1 MPNVKF
7 KKYSKPDSTKYV
19 KTNFSHPLGPLTYV
33 FLNKDI
39 WWRYTIAVIVGIL
52 TALASM
58 FLVRNMGLY
67 SFGLS
72 GIFQGV
78 ARIVKVTSSKYITD
92 PQTIENIYNI
102 LFYGLYLLANI
113 PLIIFSYFKLGKRFT
128 YLSTIV
134 IVLGNVIPILL
145 GLIPGINDIY
155 LFGHIEPN
163 ESLQANGVQLL
174 TFFGDDL
181 NKFGP
186 LMIYAIVNGLIT
198 GGYIAL
204 ILAVSGSTGGLDFIS
219 FFYSKKKGKPIGTI
233 LAYFNLVSVLV
244 SIIIG
249 SYIASGITDF
259 NWVSNDPNENLDFAP
274 TPFSY
279 ETLFSQNLVAS
290 IAMSIISSL
299 TLNFLFPKDKKVKIT
314 IYSNKINEIRDYFYS
329 QKFNH
334 ALTINKNIG
343 GYSLEEKKSIEIVC
357 LYMEIPILL
366 DWIKKVD
373 DQAFTTIS
381 SLLGIDGTL
390 SVEDSID

>member
-1 MPNVKF
+1 MSNIKF

-39 WWRYTIAVIVGIL
+39 WWRYSIAVIVGIL
-52 TALASM
+52 SALASV
-58 FLVRNMGLY
+58 FLIRNMGLY

-72 GIFQGV
+72 GIFQGI
-78 ARIVKVTSSKYITD
+78 ARIVKVSSSKYITD
-92 PQTIENIYNI
+92 QQTIETIYNA

-145 GLIPGINDIY
+145 GFIPGINDIY
-155 LFGHIEPN
+155 LFGYIESN
-163 ESLQANGVQLL
+163 ESLQIHGVQLL

-181 NKFGP
+181 NKFGS

-198 GGYIAL
+198 GGFVAL

-219 FFYSKKKGKPIGTI
+219 FFYSKKKGKPIGSI
-233 LAYFNLVSVLV
+233 LAYFNLASVIL
-244 SIIIG
+244 SIIVG

-259 NWVSNDPNENLDFAP
+259 DWVNKDPSASLEFIP

-279 ETLFSQNLVAS
+279 QTLFSQNLVAS

-299 TLNFLFPKDKKVKIT
+299 TLYFLFPKEKKVKIT
-314 IYSNKINEIRDYFYS
+314 IYSNNINEIRDYFYS

-343 GYSLEEKKSIEIVC
+343 GYSLEEKQSIEIVC

-373 DQAFTTIS
+373 DKAFTTIS
-381 SLLGIDGTL
+381 SLLGINGTL

>member
-1 MPNVKF
+1 MATVKF
-7 KKYSKPDSTKYV
+7 KKYSRPNSTKYI

-58 FLVRNMGLY
+58 FLIRNMGLY

-72 GIFQGV
+72 GIFQGI

-155 LFGHIEPN
+155 LFGRIESN
-163 ESLQANGVQLL
+163 ESLQADGVQLL

-186 LMIYAIVNGLIT
+186 LMIYALVNGLIT

-233 LAYFNLVSVLV
+233 LAYFNLISVLV
-244 SIIIG
+244 SILIG
-249 SYIASGITDF
+249 SYIASGITGF
-259 NWVSNDPNENLDFAP
+259 NWVGSTPNENLDFAP

-279 ETLFSQNLVAS
+279 QTLFSQNLVAS
-290 IAMSIISSL
+290 ISMSIISSL
-299 TLNFLFPKDKKVKIT
+299 TLYFLFPKDKKVKIT

-329 QKFNH
+329 EKFNH

-343 GYSLEEKKSIEIVC
+343 GYSLEEKQSIEIVC

-366 DWIKKVD
+366 DWVKKVD

-381 SLLGIDGTL
+381 SLLGINGVL